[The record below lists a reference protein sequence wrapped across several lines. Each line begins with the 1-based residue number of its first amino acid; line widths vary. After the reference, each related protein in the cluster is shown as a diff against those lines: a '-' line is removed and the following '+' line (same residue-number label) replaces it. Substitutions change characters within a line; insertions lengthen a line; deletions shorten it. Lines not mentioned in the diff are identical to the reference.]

1 MSIGG
6 NSRSRNRWR
15 HIGDN
20 SKSSVKNRKEAGLI
34 EEDCEQDMGIEESKT
49 YEIDKGRKVANQ
61 GSKSRRDEEG
71 EEDTESMLNKEGNTD
86 SWKMQWG
93 EI

>member
-1 MSIGG
+1 
-6 NSRSRNRWR
+6 
-15 HIGDN
+15 
-20 SKSSVKNRKEAGLI
+20 
-34 EEDCEQDMGIEESKT
+34 MGIEESKT

-86 SWKMQWG
+86 S
-93 EI
+93 